1 MKILVTG
8 DRNWGNPHSVANAI
22 LNVIEESDIQ
32 SLQDVIIVHGAA
44 TGADTFASQFAE
56 LFDCQNKPYPA
67 HWRHT
72 DDCPS
77 DCKRM
82 VGRPAGVIRNQ
93 QMLDENPDIDIVL
106 AFHPN
111 LSESKGTKDMVSRV
125 KKARI
130 SLLIFD
136 Q

>member
-8 DRNWGNPHSVANAI
+8 DRNWTNAVSVGHAI
-22 LNVIEESDIQ
+22 LKVVEGFGETDPGNVT
-32 SLQDVIIVHGAA
+32 IVHGAA
-44 TGADTFASQFAE
+44 RGADSIAGYAASM
-56 LFDCQNKPYPA
+56 FDMVEKSYPA
-67 HWRHT
+67 HWGHT
-72 DDCPS
+72 KDCPP

-111 LSESKGTKDMVSRV
+111 LSESKGTKDMIKRV
-125 KKARI
+125 EKSGI
-130 SLLIFD
+130 EYHLITE
-136 Q
+136 